1 MFYKLRILFTV
12 LSALCLVAL
21 LPMGT
26 FFGLSAFI
34 PTALLAA
41 IFFFLM
47 LFCKQEQEKREP
59 KQEDED
65 SKEQISPKDDTLSKK

>member
-1 MFYKLRILFTV
+1 M
-12 LSALCLVAL
+12 LSALCLIAL

-59 KQEDED
+59 EQEDED

>member
-34 PTALLAA
+34 PTALCAG
-41 IFFFLM
+41 IFFFVM

-65 SKEQISPKDDTLSKK
+65 SKEQISSKEDTSSKK

>member
-12 LSALCLVAL
+12 LSALCLIAL

-34 PTALLAA
+34 PTAQHAA
-41 IFFFLM
+41 SFFFLM
-47 LFCKQEQEKREP
+47 LFCNQEHEKREP
-59 KQEDED
+59 EQEDED

>member
-12 LSALCLVAL
+12 LSALCLIAL

-34 PTALLAA
+34 PTALCAG
-41 IFFFLM
+41 IFFFVM

-59 KQEDED
+59 EQEEN
-65 SKEQISPKDDTLSKK
+65 STKEQISSKEDTSSKK

>member
-12 LSALCLVAL
+12 LSALCLIAL

-34 PTALLAA
+34 PTALCAG
-41 IFFFLM
+41 IFFFVM

-59 KQEDED
+59 KQEEN
-65 SKEQISPKDDTLSKK
+65 STKEQISSKEDTPSKK